1 MIRVVVVVSLS
12 LTALIP
18 LGVVMALL
26 ALVDL
31 PATGYLNTTFAL
43 FGALY
48 SLSGF
53 AAYKYLVVKSRDGVG
68 VFESLLAFSL
78 TWLLVP
84 LLFSIPLATCLGVPL
99 LDAFFESVSGF
110 TGTGLT
116 VLTNLEALKPSVLVW
131 RAVMQWIGELGIVVF
146 AVVLMPFI
154 WRFSYILYSLERSV
168 RIFASLRRT
177 AIRVFQLYVVLT
189 LTGII
194 ACLATGM
201 NLLDAVVHTMTA
213 IATGGMSNYD
223 VNYQRVYEYAPL
235 SVYPI
240 TALMFLGGVNFTI
253 LNLLLVARDYR
264 RAWLN
269 EEFRAYI
276 YLSLIAVIASSI
288 LLLPRVELSIV
299 DALLYGSFNSLSG
312 FTTTG
317 FSIGSIESLPVDV
330 KALITV
336 FMFIGSMSFST
347 VGGIKVIRVVVLLK
361 TLKSYVIN
369 VISGGAVQPAVKLSG
384 AVLEEREV
392 FNNLLIVVL
401 HFTLVSV
408 GAVLI
413 KSLVPS
419 RDFLDALFE
428 ATSAASA
435 VGLST
440 GITGPHAP
448 LGVKLV
454 LIVLMYLG
462 KLEYIPL
469 LVLIGLLVYKKYS
482 VIAK

>member
-1 MIRVVVVVSLS
+1 VIRVVVVVSLS

-26 ALVDL
+26 ALVDI
-31 PATGYLNTTFAL
+31 PATGYLNITFTL
-43 FGALY
+43 FGVLY

-53 AAYKYLVVKSRDGVG
+53 AAYKYLVVESRDGVG

-84 LLFSIPLATCLGVPL
+84 FLFSIPLATCLGVPL

-116 VLTNLEALKPSVLVW
+116 VLTHLEALKPSVLVW

-168 RIFASLRRT
+168 RILASLRRT

-240 TALMFLGGVNFTI
+240 TALMFLGGVNFTV

-269 EEFRAYI
+269 EEFKAYI

-369 VISGGAVQPAVKLSG
+369 IISGGAVQPAVKLSS

-408 GAVLI
+408 GSLLI

-419 RDFLDALFE
+419 RDFSDALFE

-469 LVLIGLLVYKKYS
+469 LALIGLLVYKKYS

>member
-26 ALVDL
+26 ALVDI
-31 PATGYLNTTFAL
+31 PATGYLNITFAL
-43 FGALY
+43 FGVLY

-53 AAYKYLVVKSRDGVG
+53 AAYKYLVVESRDGVG

-84 LLFSIPLATCLGVPL
+84 FLFSIPLATCLGVPL

-116 VLTNLEALKPSVLVW
+116 VLTHLEALKPSVLVW

-168 RIFASLRRT
+168 RILASLRRT

-240 TALMFLGGVNFTI
+240 TALMFLGGVNFTV

-269 EEFRAYI
+269 EEFKAYI

-369 VISGGAVQPAVKLSG
+369 IISGGAVQPAVKLSS

-408 GAVLI
+408 GSLLI

-419 RDFLDALFE
+419 RDFSDALFE

-469 LVLIGLLVYKKYS
+469 LALIGLLVYKKYS

>member
-1 MIRVVVVVSLS
+1 VIRVVVVVSLS

-18 LGVVMALL
+18 LGVVMELL
-26 ALVDL
+26 ALVDI
-31 PATGYLNTTFAL
+31 PATGYLNITFAL
-43 FGALY
+43 FGVLY

-84 LLFSIPLATCLGVPL
+84 FLFSIPLATCLGVPL

-116 VLTNLEALKPSVLVW
+116 VLTHLEALKPSVLVW

-168 RIFASLRRT
+168 RILASLRRT

-240 TALMFLGGVNFTI
+240 TALMFLGGVNFTV
-253 LNLLLVARDYR
+253 LNLLLVVRDYR

-269 EEFRAYI
+269 EEFKAYI

-408 GAVLI
+408 GSLLI

-469 LVLIGLLVYKKYS
+469 LALIGLLVYKKYS